1 MDMFRRLLQFMIM
14 LCIITGCAAKIPDMA
29 SSDQNKKS
37 TRLIAI
43 LPVNNLTANVKAGQ
57 LLRGA
62 VLDELYFKGYPK
74 IPLSVIDEKLA
85 KVFKGDVDFKRA
97 NIPPKA
103 IGELLGVDAVMYTTL
118 NECSTSYNFI
128 YAPTRVSV
136 AMELR
141 STRTGETLWNYKYGT
156 VKRNYGI
163 SREQLEMESCQVFEP
178 AIQEV
183 VEKAMKTFPDG
194 PDSAT

>member
-1 MDMFRRLLQFMIM
+1 MGRFSRLFQFVIV
-14 LCIITGCAAKIPDMA
+14 LSIIIGCASKIPDMVN
-29 SSDQNKKS
+29 SDQGKKS

-43 LPVNNLTANVKAGQ
+43 LPVNNMTANAKAGQ
-57 LLRGA
+57 VLREA
-62 VLDELYFKGYPK
+62 VLNELYFKGYPK
-74 IPLSVIDEKLA
+74 IPLSVIDEKLS
-85 KVFKGDVDFKRA
+85 KVFKEDVDSRRV

-118 NECSTSYNFI
+118 DECSTSYNFV

-136 AMELR
+136 VLELR
-141 STRTGETLWNYKYGT
+141 SAKTGETLWNSKYGT

-163 SREQLEMESCQVFEP
+163 SREQLEMASCQVFEP

-183 VEKAMKTFPDG
+183 VEKAMKTLPDG